1 MGKREL
7 ACVLALYWGAV
18 GCRAPQA
25 DKRVE
30 ASYDKSTGKLSQLTV
45 DAKRDG
51 KPNIYSYMDGTK
63 FVRIEIDTDEDGK
76 IDRWEYYGADQK
88 VEKVGS
94 SRLNDGKPDLWAYQ
108 AADGTVSRIELSS
121 KRDGK
126 IDRVEFYEKGSLVRA
141 EQDTDG
147 DGRPDKW
154 ETYAN
159 GVLTTVG
166 FDTKHTGTPDRVIDY
181 RKENPTQPK

>member
-1 MGKREL
+1 
-7 ACVLALYWGAV
+7 
-18 GCRAPQA
+18 
-25 DKRVE
+25 
-30 ASYDKSTGKLSQLTV
+30 
-45 DAKRDG
+45 
-51 KPNIYSYMDGTK
+51 MDGTK

-76 IDRWEYYGADQK
+76 IDRWEYFGADQK

-121 KRDGK
+121 KR
-126 IDRVEFYEKGSLVRA
+126 
-141 EQDTDG
+141 G

-159 GVLTTVG
+159 GALTTVG